1 MHRLSP
7 SAEHVEKVPFG
18 ELAVRKGYCTPDDVA
33 AAVEAQR
40 QLGARG
46 RPRPLLGII
55 LVQRGSISTGQ
66 LIDLLRSCT
75 PPAPAGDE

>member
-1 MHRLSP
+1 MRRPSP
-7 SAEHVEKVPFG
+7 SAKHVANVPFG
-18 ELAVRKGYCTPDDVA
+18 KLAVRKGYCTPDDVT

-66 LIDLLRSCT
+66 LINLLRSCQ
-75 PPAPAGDE
+75 PAPRAGS